1 MADQPKKQQ
10 QPKKPVPAQKP
21 PVSKPAGPMGGCCG
35 TPASKPAN
43 PQSGQK

>member
-10 QPKKPVPAQKP
+10 QPKKPGAAQK
-21 PVSKPAGPMGGCCG
+21 PVSKPAGPMGGGCG